1 MLCCTS
7 MKDPFNIAD
16 LHFCCSLVWTDTH
29 FQLFS
34 TPLPLQIPKN
44 LIHECSKFSEVCFR
58 WFSEAFLIKQNIFFG
73 WISKFSTSSVLCVL
87 TCVTEKDDLQSE
99 VPHLACSVYYSALK
113 DLPAMVRLWWNSQ
126 EKRVVSTVDK
136 FTSKYVSSV
145 LSAQEIASVQS
156 STQTFD
162 SMTVRHSAV
171 NSISGFH
178 MLRQTLWNGLC

>member
-1 MLCCTS
+1 MFGTLYTL
-7 MKDPFNIAD
+7 KT
-16 LHFCCSLVWTDTH
+16 L
-29 FQLFS
+29 
-34 TPLPLQIPKN
+34 
-44 LIHECSKFSEVCFR
+44 
-58 WFSEAFLIKQNIFFG
+58 LIKHQILAEY
-73 WISKFSTSSVLCVL
+73 TVSSALCPL
-87 TCVTEKDDLQSE
+87 TCVTEMDISQSE

-162 SMTVRHSAV
+162 SMTVRHSTMKRRSDV
-171 NSISGFH
+171 HI
-178 MLRQTLWNGLC
+178 L

>member
-58 WFSEAFLIKQNIFFG
+58 WFSEAFLIKQNIFLVG
-73 WISKFSTSSVLCVL
+73 SQNS
-87 TCVTEKDDLQSE
+87 
-99 VPHLACSVYYSALK
+99 
-113 DLPAMVRLWWNSQ
+113 VRLQFCVCSLVWQRRTTCSLRFRTWPALYTTALWRICLQ
-126 EKRVVSTVDK
+126 WCVCGG
-136 FTSKYVSSV
+136 
-145 LSAQEIASVQS
+145 
-156 STQTFD
+156 
-162 SMTVRHSAV
+162 TVRRSVWLALWINSPANMWAV
-171 NSISGFH
+171 CYQRRRLPQCSPARRPSTAW
-178 MLRQTLWNGLC
+178 RWDTVQ

>member
-1 MLCCTS
+1 M
-7 MKDPFNIAD
+7 
-16 LHFCCSLVWTDTH
+16 
-29 FQLFS
+29 
-34 TPLPLQIPKN
+34 
-44 LIHECSKFSEVCFR
+44 
-58 WFSEAFLIKQNIFFG
+58 
-73 WISKFSTSSVLCVL
+73 CVV
-87 TCVTEKDDLQSE
+87 TWVTEKDSLQSE

-162 SMTVRHSAV
+162 SMTVRHSTV
-171 NSISGFH
+171 NLISGFH
-178 MLRQTLWNGLC
+178 ML